1 MASLISVLGL
11 RDSVVL
17 VGGEFSRVSPAVP
30 SPFAT
35 VVLLGGLMIPASSN
49 SSATASTALVLL
61 PLPLPTRRAR
71 AVPRPAGRSPLVLLL
86 LLLVRVVALVHH
98 SDGVDVV
105 RRVID

>member
-11 RDSVVL
+11 CDGVVL

-30 SPFAT
+30 SPLST
-35 VVLLGGLMIPASSN
+35 LMLLAGLVIPAAAA
-49 SSATASTALVLL
+49 SAAALMLL

-71 AVPRPAGRSPLVLLL
+71 AVSRPADRSPLVLLL
-86 LLLVRVVALVHH
+86 LLLVGVVALVHN

-105 RRVID
+105 RRVVD